1 MGCRWFYSNTIVIL
15 MRDIRYKVYAFRLN
29 EELIKKLRKR
39 RKQKKLS
46 WNLLFTELL
55 KSSDKTAVDNVLDNV

>member
-1 MGCRWFYSNTIVIL
+1 